1 MTPLN
6 ADKQQ
11 MLMELLR
18 ERSSATQGPRITP
31 VPTGTPVPLNPPQA
45 RIWFSCRQYPD
56 TSEYSLPELRTLDRA
71 LDLPTLRA
79 VTAELMARH
88 DVLRVRMFE
97 RDGVPMQQDDGPI
110 EPPVTWQDL
119 RHLPTGEAEAQA
131 TASGNQAAQRP
142 FPLDGPCFFQVIGFA
157 LPGDRTML
165 AINFH
170 HIVIDGLSRAM
181 VVAELDALLAGRP
194 LDPAPPVGFLDYVA
208 WEQENADET
217 AVQRDLSYWTGKLAG
232 DLPVL
237 DLPRDRPRPA
247 TSKRIGGTVPLSVPG
262 PVLASLRQLATDEGS
277 TLFVVVMA
285 AYKLFLARMS
295 GQRDIIVGA
304 PLAGRDHEVA
314 ESIVGCFVKSAPL
327 RTDLSGDPTFRE
339 VVRQVQETV
348 LEAHDHQTVP
358 FDRVVAELGLP
369 RLSGVQA
376 VFQTMVNVQ
385 STGAGGTADL
395 GTELDTNAAMWDL
408 AASLFTDQDG
418 MSGVLVYDADLFEKS
433 TALRFAGA
441 LESLLETGAG
451 QPDARAFE
459 LPLLAPAERE
469 RGLRELTGSEQPDVR
484 YRTMAQPFE
493 EQARRTPD
501 AVAVHTGEGA
511 VSYAELNA
519 RANRLAR
526 VLLDAGVRPGTVLAL
541 CLDHGADQIV
551 ARYAAAK
558 LGAPYTEIA
567 PEQLAD
573 AAPDVV
579 ITDRATAA
587 QVPTGSWRVVSFAD
601 AERWAEAATDDPPV
615 AETGYDLLR
624 LVRTPGR
631 PGAVAHPVGG
641 ALAEL
646 AELQRAHPLGPGEVV
661 LPETPDGAFWPLS
674 HGGAVLLCPPV
685 VHREPRPL
693 LEHINAYGVTT
704 LWTTPSVP
712 LDGAGGGSLRRV
724 FYGGE
729 PVTVAGFPGEVITW
743 QGWPETGRVTEGGRR
758 MAHHDLYVLDETLEP
773 TPVGVAGELYV
784 GGEAGLARGYHRL
797 AAPTAERFV
806 ADPFGA
812 PGARMVRTGEL
823 CRRREDGVLEHLG
836 PIDRQITVHGMRIE
850 RATVEAAFTSQSG
863 VALCAVTA
871 APEGGLAAF
880 VVPAGDRE
888 LSGAELVGAAA
899 RQLPDYLVPGS
910 VTVVERI
917 VRGED
922 GGVDVAALL
931 DLRDDDSLVEDEH
944 FTVPETQLE
953 AQLAAIYARLLRR
966 DAISVTDSFF
976 DLGGHSMLVFK
987 LIEECASE
995 LGLRPSV
1002 QDVFTSPKVRDLAA
1016 TLGAAQA
1023 IPALEDNL
1031 IELVENPGAPLVV
1044 FVHAASG
1051 SVLPF
1056 YEVAQRLGGEFAL
1069 YALQSLPDDPQATIE
1084 EIAARYVAAV
1094 DAVRG
1099 VAPVVLAGWS
1109 MGGCVAV
1116 EMARHW
1122 LLRGERVAATLLLD
1136 TWAPPSFMSS
1146 AEEAAEVRA
1155 ACLALDVLRLEGA
1168 ESGAEVAL
1176 AELTGMVER
1185 NRAAFLDYWPEFYPA
1200 EVELLRASDP
1210 LPADAP
1216 RFPAGYMDDDRGWGA
1231 FVTEVETT
1239 EIKGSHLSL
1248 FDPEHV
1254 DQLASAIRGAITRR
1268 MSYEEI

>member
-1 MTPLN
+1 MTALN
-6 ADKQQ
+6 VDKQQ
-11 MLMELLR
+11 MLMKLLR
-18 ERSSATQGPRITP
+18 ERSTATRGPHITP
-31 VPTGTPVPLNPPQA
+31 VPKGTPVPLNPPQA

-79 VTAELMARH
+79 VTAKLMARH

-97 RDGVPMQQDDGPI
+97 LDGVPMQQDDGPI
-110 EPPVTWQDL
+110 EPPVTWHDL
-119 RHLPTGEAEAQA
+119 RHLSADEAEARA
-131 TASGNQAAQRP
+131 TESGNEAAQRP
-142 FPLDGPCFFQVIGFA
+142 FPLDGPCFFQIIGFA

-170 HIVIDGLSRAM
+170 HIVIDGLSRVM

-237 DLPRDRPRPA
+237 DLPKDHPRPA
-247 TSKRIGGTVPLSVPG
+247 KSRRSGGTVPLTIPG
-262 PVLASLRQLATDEGS
+262 PVLARLRQLAADEGV

-285 AYKLFLARMS
+285 AYKLFLARMT

-314 ESIVGCFVKSAPL
+314 ETIIGCFVKSAPL
-327 RTDLSGDPTFRE
+327 RTDLSGHPTFRE
-339 VVRQVQETV
+339 VVRQVHETV
-348 LEAHDHQTVP
+348 LEAHDHQAVP
-358 FDRVVAELGLP
+358 FDRVVAELALP
-369 RLSGVQA
+369 RLDGVQA

-395 GTELDTNAAMWDL
+395 GSELDTNAAMWDL
-408 AASLFTDQDG
+408 AVSLFTDQDG
-418 MSGVLVYDADLFEKS
+418 MSGVLIYDAGLFEKS
-433 TALRFAGA
+433 TVLRFADI
-441 LESLLETGAG
+441 LESLLAEGAG
-451 QPDARAFE
+451 QPDTRAFE

-469 RGLRELTGSEQPDVR
+469 RSLRELTGSEQPDIR

-493 EQARRTPD
+493 EQARRTPA

-511 VSYAELNA
+511 VSYAELNT
-519 RANRLAR
+519 RANRLAW
-526 VLLDAGVRPGTVLAL
+526 VLRDAGVRPGTVLAL
-541 CLDHGADQIV
+541 CLAHGADQIV

-558 LGAPYTEIA
+558 LGAPYTAIA
-567 PEQLAD
+567 PEQLAG

-587 QVPTGSWRVVSFAD
+587 QVPAGSWRVVSFVD
-601 AERWAEAATDDPPV
+601 AERWAEALTDDPP
-615 AETGYDLLR
+615 APEAGYDLLR
-624 LVRTPGR
+624 LVRVPGR
-631 PGAVAHPVGG
+631 PGTVARPVAGE
-641 ALAEL
+641 LAEV
-646 AELQRAHPLGPGEVV
+646 AELQRSHPLGAGEVV

-674 HGGAVLLCPPV
+674 YGGTVTLCLPE
-685 VHREPRPL
+685 VHQDPRTL
-693 LEHINAYGVTT
+693 LEHVDTYRVTT

-712 LDGAGGGSLRRV
+712 LDGSGGRSLRRV
-724 FYGGE
+724 FCGGE
-729 PVTVAGFPGEVITW
+729 PVTVSGFPGEVITW
-743 QGWPETGRVTEGGRR
+743 QGWPDTGRVTEKGRR
-758 MAHHDLYVLDETLEP
+758 LAHRALYVLDETLEP
-773 TPVGVAGELYV
+773 APVGVVGELYV
-784 GGEAGLARGYHRL
+784 GGAGSARGYHGL
-797 AAPTAERFV
+797 SAPTAEQFV
-806 ADPFGA
+806 ADPFGV

-836 PIDRQITVHGMRIE
+836 PVDRQITVHGMRID
-850 RATVEAAFTSQSG
+850 RATVEAAFTGQGG

-880 VVPAGDRE
+880 VVPAGGRSLLATE
-888 LSGAELVGAAA
+888 LADGAA

-910 VTVVERI
+910 VTVVDRI
-917 VRGED
+917 VRSDD
-922 GGVDVAALL
+922 GRIDVAALL
-931 DLRDDDSLVEDEH
+931 ALRSDDALVEVEE
-944 FTVPETQLE
+944 FVAPETELE
-953 AQLAAIYARLLRR
+953 ARLAAIYARLLRR
-966 DAISVTDSFF
+966 DAVSVTDSFF
-976 DLGGHSMLVFK
+976 ELGGHSLLVFR
-987 LIEECASE
+987 LIEECASQ

-1002 QDVFTSPKVRDLAA
+1002 QDVFTGPKVRELAA

-1023 IPALEDNL
+1023 APALEGHL
-1031 IELVENPGAPLVV
+1031 INLVENPGAPLVV

-1051 SVLPF
+1051 SALPF
-1056 YEVAQRLGGEFAL
+1056 YEVAQRLGGEFSV
-1069 YALQSLPDDPQATIE
+1069 YALQSLPDDAPATIE

-1146 AEEAAEVRA
+1146 AEEAAEVRD

-1168 ESGAEVAL
+1168 EPGAAMAL

-1185 NRAAFLDYWPEFYPA
+1185 NRAAFLNYWPEFYPA

-1231 FVTEVETT
+1231 FVAELESTEV
-1239 EIKGSHLSL
+1239 KGSHLSL
-1248 FDPEHV
+1248 FDPENV
-1254 DQLASAIRGAITRR
+1254 DQLATAMRGAITRR
-1268 MSYEEI
+1268 MGYEEI

>member
-1 MTPLN
+1 MTALN
-6 ADKQQ
+6 VEKQQ
-11 MLMELLR
+11 LLMKLLR
-18 ERSSATQGPRITP
+18 ERSTATRGPRVAP
-31 VPTGTPVPLNPPQA
+31 VPPGTPVPLNPPQA

-79 VTAELMARH
+79 VTVELMARH

-110 EPPVTWQDL
+110 EPPVTWHDL
-119 RHLPTGEAEAQA
+119 RHLAAGEAEARA
-131 TASGNQAAQRP
+131 TASGNEAARRP
-142 FPLDGPCFFQVIGFA
+142 FPLDGPCFFQIIGFA

-181 VVAELDALLAGRP
+181 VVAELDTLLAGGP

-208 WEQENADET
+208 WEQENADDT
-217 AVQRDLSYWTGKLAG
+217 AVRSDLSYWTGKLSG

-247 TSKRIGGTVPLSVPG
+247 TSRRSGGTVPISVPG
-262 PVLASLRQLATDEGS
+262 PVLARLRQLATDEGV

-285 AYKLFLARMS
+285 AYKVFLTRMT
-295 GQRDIIVGA
+295 GQRDNIVGV

-327 RTDLSGDPTFRE
+327 RIDLSGDPTFRE
-339 VVRQVQETV
+339 VVRQVHETV

-385 STGAGGTADL
+385 SIAVGGAADM

-408 AASLFTDQDG
+408 AVSLFVDQDV

-433 TALRFAGA
+433 TALRFASI
-441 LESLLETGAG
+441 LEGLLAAGAG

-469 RGLRELTGSEQPDVR
+469 RVLHELTGPEQPDIR

-511 VSYAELNA
+511 VSYAELNV
-519 RANRLAR
+519 RANRLAW
-526 VLLDAGVRPGTVLAL
+526 VLLGAGVRPGSVLAL
-541 CLDHGADQIV
+541 CLAHGADEIV

-558 LGAPYTEIA
+558 LGTPYTAIA
-567 PEQLAD
+567 PEQLAEV
-573 AAPDVV
+573 APDVV

-587 QVPTGSWRVVSFAD
+587 QVPPGSWQVVSFAD
-601 AERWAEAATDDPPV
+601 AERWADVSTDDPPV

-624 LVRTPGR
+624 LVHTPGR
-631 PGAVAHPVGG
+631 PGAVARPVV
-641 ALAEL
+641 AEL
-646 AELQRAHPLGPGEVV
+646 AEVAELRRTHPLDAGEVV

-674 HGGAVLLCPPV
+674 CGGVVLLCPPV
-685 VHREPRPL
+685 VHRDPRPL
-693 LEHINAYGVTT
+693 MEHIDAYRVTT
-704 LWTTPSVP
+704 LWTTASVP

-724 FYGGE
+724 FHGGE

-743 QGWPETGRVTEGGRR
+743 RGWPETGRVVERGRR
-758 MAHHDLYVLDETLEP
+758 VAHHALYVLDEALEP

-784 GGEAGLARGYHRL
+784 GGEAGLAHGYHRL
-797 AAPTAERFV
+797 PTPTAERFV
-806 ADPFGA
+806 ADPFGV

-823 CRRREDGVLEHLG
+823 CRRREDGVLEYLG
-836 PIDRQITVHGMRIE
+836 PIDRQITVHGMRVE
-850 RATVEAAFTSQSG
+850 RAAVEAAFTGQGG

-880 VVPAGDRE
+880 VVPSGDRE
-888 LSGAELVGAAA
+888 LSGTELADGAA

-910 VTVVERI
+910 VTVVDRI
-917 VRGED
+917 VRGDD
-922 GGVDVAALL
+922 GAIDVAALL
-931 DLRDDDSLVEDEH
+931 DLRDSGTLVEDEY
-944 FTVPETQLE
+944 FVAPETDLE
-953 AQLAAIYARLLRR
+953 ARLAAIYARLLRR
-966 DAISVTDSFF
+966 DAVSVTDSFF
-976 DLGGHSMLVFK
+976 DLGGHSLLVFK
-987 LIEECASE
+987 LIEECESE

-1002 QDVFTSPKVRDLAA
+1002 QDVFTGPKVRELAA
-1016 TLGAAQA
+1016 TLGAVQA
-1023 IPALEDNL
+1023 APALEGNL
-1031 IELVENPGAPLVV
+1031 VDLVENPGAPLVV

-1122 LLRGERVAATLLLD
+1122 LLRGEPVAATLLLD

-1146 AEEAAEVRA
+1146 AAEAAEVRA

-1168 ESGAEVAL
+1168 EADAAAAL

-1185 NRAAFLDYWPEFYPA
+1185 NRASFLDYWPEFYPA

-1231 FVTEVETT
+1231 FVAELETT

-1254 DQLASAIRGAITRR
+1254 DQLAAAIRDAITRR
-1268 MSYEEI
+1268 MGYEEI